1 MGLSDILAI
10 ALASLVTLVAAH
22 IAVFWVV
29 RSLYPP
35 QVPVAPPVVVPVV
48 VPQTLTQAP
57 LIEQQNVTLP
67 TYETALPVA
76 AAVQE
81 EPRRGPP
88 PAVSTSI
95 KREPGVDTPNA

>member
-29 RSLYPP
+29 RTLYPL
-35 QVPVAPPVVVPVV
+35 QVAVPTPVPVV

-67 TYETALPVA
+67 TYETVVPVA
-76 AAVQE
+76 TAVQE

-95 KREPGVDTPNA
+95 KRESGVDTPNA

>member
-35 QVPVAPPVVVPVV
+35 QVAVPMPVAPLV

-67 TYETALPVA
+67 TYETAVPVA
-76 AAVQE
+76 PAVQE

-95 KREPGVDTPNA
+95 KREPGVDSTNAQ

>member
-29 RSLYPP
+29 RTLYPP
-35 QVPVAPPVVVPVV
+35 QVPAAVAVAPVV

-67 TYETALPVA
+67 TYETAVPVA
-76 AAVQE
+76 PPVQE

-95 KREPGVDTPNA
+95 KRESGVDTPNA